1 MYVGKSGRSLTFYG
15 LEDFKCDNSVLLLA
29 VFQLDRA
36 GEHFTMFYR
45 RQHEGRKLT
54 WLYNLSR
61 VRAGQV
67 GGAEESVCT
76 YVHSSVVSVERVP
89 LAQGEIVTNCF
100 RNRYTLQVNI
110 VRTVTVVSA
119 CGEETLC

>member
-1 MYVGKSGRSLTFYG
+1 MCNSGGR
-15 LEDFKCDNSVLLLA
+15 EDFKCDHSAMLLPLL
-29 VFQLDRA
+29 QLDRA

-67 GGAEESVCT
+67 GGAEESVRT
-76 YVHSSVVSVERVP
+76 YMAVW
-89 LAQGEIVTNCF
+89 
-100 RNRYTLQVNI
+100 
-110 VRTVTVVSA
+110 
-119 CGEETLC
+119 